1 MLYEIKELIYYI
13 YPLLPFTSDFYDIE
27 IVPMHKIPKSL
38 QIQSRLW
45 MHHLNILFHAENE
58 VISEM
63 TLDIEAHLI
72 LNDFKNISDPLLPP
86 HEAQNT
92 SYEYGYRYITYSHFF

>member
-1 MLYEIKELIYYI
+1 MLHDIKELIHYI
-13 YPLLPFTSDFYDIE
+13 YPILPFTNDFYNIE
-27 IVPMHKIPKSL
+27 KVPMKNIPKSL

-45 MHHLNILFHAENE
+45 VHHLNILFHSENE

-72 LNDFKNISDPLLPP
+72 VYDFKNIPDPILPP
-86 HEAQNT
+86 HEALHT
-92 SYEYGYRYITYSHFF
+92 SYEYGYRYAFLCL